1 VFLAQFASWAGV
13 PSALPGTT
21 NPLTPLN
28 RCRDLGGRGVDK
40 DDQKF
45 IAVEGLHTWASAILT
60 QVERIE
66 RARGQLAKGGRYR
79 RAYLCERHFLLIA
92 AKKLVDYI
100 DWARDLGFLNDTI
113 FGSMLRLREDIVDL
127 KVTNEHVIEYYQ
139 GRGSRAE
146 HWVLADELIV
156 VDANPI
162 AGKRIGDRLDGQE
175 LAEAASSLLNAL
187 PRHYFPG
194 Q

>member
-1 VFLAQFASWAGV
+1 M
-13 PSALPGTT
+13 
-21 NPLTPLN
+21 
-28 RCRDLGGRGVDK
+28 DK

-127 KVTNEHVIEYYQ
+127 KVTNEHVIEYYR

>member
-1 VFLAQFASWAGV
+1 LVDGRDSW
-13 PSALPGTT
+13 
-21 NPLTPLN
+21 
-28 RCRDLGGRGVDK
+28 GGRGVDK

-60 QVERIE
+60 QVERLE
-66 RARGQLAKGGRYR
+66 RARRQLADGGRHR

-92 AKKLVDYI
+92 AKKLIDYI

-113 FGSMLRLREDIVDL
+113 FKGMLCLRDDIVDL
-127 KVTNEHVIEYYQ
+127 KATNEHVIEYYR
-139 GRGSRAE
+139 GRAQQAK
-146 HWVLADELIV
+146 HWVFVDELIV

-162 AGKRIGDRLDGQE
+162 AGKRPGNGLDGRE

>member
-1 VFLAQFASWAGV
+1 
-13 PSALPGTT
+13 
-21 NPLTPLN
+21 
-28 RCRDLGGRGVDK
+28 VDI

-45 IAVEGLHTWASAILT
+45 IAVEGLHTWASAILI
-60 QVERIE
+60 QVERLE
-66 RARGQLAKGGRYR
+66 LARGQLAKGGRYR

-92 AKKLVDYI
+92 AKKLIDYI
-100 DWARDLGFLNDTI
+100 DWARDLGFLNDSI
-113 FGSMLRLREDIVDL
+113 FRSMLRFRDDIVDL

-139 GRGSRAE
+139 GRGRQSE

-162 AGKRIGDRLDGQE
+162 AGKRMGDRLDGQE
-175 LAEAASSLLNAL
+175 LADAASSLLSAL
-187 PRHYFPG
+187 PSHYFPG